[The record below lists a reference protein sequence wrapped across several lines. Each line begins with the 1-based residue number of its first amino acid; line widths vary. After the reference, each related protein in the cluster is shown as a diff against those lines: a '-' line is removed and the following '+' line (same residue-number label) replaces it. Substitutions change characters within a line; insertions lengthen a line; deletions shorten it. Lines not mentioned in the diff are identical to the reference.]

1 MNNLHRLK
9 TPFFSFVP
17 ALVILASCART
28 PVPELMD
35 GDVPDNWQG
44 PVDSTADVWPDVD
57 WWKNFGSDE
66 LVEIIEEVKA
76 NNFDYQNNLRNLRAA
91 QINLEEAGFQLW
103 PTPSM
108 SISNSA
114 STSVARNSD
123 PAIPDTS
130 GGSSGPFNVS
140 ASVSF
145 SGILSKPINYDRA
158 INSYESQLVAVSE
171 TALNTLGTAA
181 SAYFRLLFLRD
192 QIEATR
198 FNLLVANEVLDITQ
212 ARVDAGVEIPINLL
226 NQRIQVANIENS
238 LTSQLQQDFEARATL
253 ALLMGRSVQGFNI
266 EGQTLEGIIVPNV
279 QPGLPSELLTRSPQ
293 LVRAELSLQ
302 SAAINVDAAR
312 LNFFPQISLS
322 GSAGERSSALIDLV
336 SDPLSTTVSLSAS
349 ISQTLLDNGGRRR
362 SMEQAELNLES
373 ALANYRRTV
382 IQTFNNVE
390 IQLNNI
396 ELLKAQGEVQDSS
409 YEAALEQYR
418 LADLRYEQGTANYQ
432 TSLNAQN
439 SLLSS
444 SNSVLSN
451 RLSQI
456 NAIISFY
463 QTLGG
468 GWEAGEILV
477 EAPEYAQAEN

>member
-1 MNNLHRLK
+1 
-9 TPFFSFVP
+9 
-17 ALVILASCART
+17 
-28 PVPELMD
+28 VPELET
-35 GDVPDNWQG
+35 GDIPANWQG

-57 WWKNFGSDE
+57 WWTNFGSDE
-66 LVEIIEEVKA
+66 LVEIIEQVKA
-76 NNFDYQNNLRNLRAA
+76 NNFDYANNLRNLRAA
-91 QINLEEAGFQLW
+91 QISLEEAGFQLW

-114 STSVARNSD
+114 STSVSRTDSGVGNS
-123 PAIPDTS
+123 S

-145 SGILSKPINYDRA
+145 SGILSKPINYDRSL
-158 INSYESQLVAVSE
+158 NSYESQLASVSE

-198 FNLLVANEVLDITQ
+198 FNLRVANEVLDITQ
-212 ARVDAGVEIPINLL
+212 ARVTAGVEIPINLL
-226 NQRIQVANIENS
+226 NQQIQVANIENS
-238 LTSQLQQDFEARATL
+238 LTSQLQQDFEARASL
-253 ALLMGRSVQGFNI
+253 ALLMGRSVQGFDI
-266 EGQTLEGIIVPNV
+266 QGQTLEGIVVPRV
-279 QPGLPSELLTRSPQ
+279 QPGLPSELLTRSPR

-302 SAAINVDAAR
+302 SAAISVDAAR

-322 GSAGERSSALIDLV
+322 GSAGERSPALLDLI

-362 SMEQAELNLES
+362 NMETARLNLET

-382 IQTFNNVE
+382 IQAFNDVE

-396 ELLKAQGEVQDSS
+396 ELLKAQGQVQEASL
-409 YEAALEQYR
+409 EAANEQYR
-418 LADLRYEQGTANYQ
+418 LADLRYQQGTANYQ

-444 SNSVLSN
+444 SNAVLSN

-456 NAIISFY
+456 NAIINFY

-468 GWEAGEILV
+468 GWEAGAVLV
-477 EAPEYAQAEN
+477 DMPEYAQVSN

>member
-1 MNNLHRLK
+1 
-9 TPFFSFVP
+9 VP
-17 ALVILASCART
+17 ALDDS
-28 PVPELMD
+28 
-35 GDVPDNWQG
+35 DVPANWQG
-44 PVDSTADVWPDVD
+44 PVDRSADVWPDID

-66 LVEIIEEVKA
+66 LIEIIEQVKL

-114 STSVARNSD
+114 STSVTRTDDGLGNS
-123 PAIPDTS
+123 S

-158 INSYESQLVAVSE
+158 INSYESQLVSISE
-171 TALNTLGTAA
+171 TAMNTMGTAA

-198 FNLLVANEVLDITQ
+198 FSLDVATQVLDFTQ

-226 NQRIQVANIENS
+226 NQQIRVANIENS
-238 LTSQLQQDFEARATL
+238 LTSQLQQDFEARASL
-253 ALLMGRSVQGFNI
+253 ALLMGRSVQGFDI
-266 EGQTLEGIIVPNV
+266 EGQTLEGIIVPTV
-279 QPGLPSELLTRSPQ
+279 QPGMPSELLTRSPQ
-293 LVRAELSLQ
+293 LVRAELSLE

-312 LNFFPQISLS
+312 LNFFPNISLS

-362 SMEQAELNLES
+362 NMEQARLNLES
-373 ALANYRRTV
+373 SLSNYRRTV

-396 ELLKAQGEVQDSS
+396 ELLKAQGEVQERS
-409 YEAALEQYR
+409 LESAREQSR
-418 LADLRYEQGTANYQ
+418 LANLRYEQGTADYQ
-432 TSLNAQN
+432 TSLNAQE

-456 NAIISFY
+456 NAIINFY

-468 GWEAGEILV
+468 GWEAGQVLV
-477 EAPEYAQAEN
+477 ETPEYAPQAN